1 MFGERT
7 IIKEGKKIIIGE
19 DSMRPGPTP
28 ERMLSL
34 CRLVE
39 RGLYTRAE
47 LYKLCALDPNAPKN
61 DEYIRRT
68 ISAAADELEL
78 IREKDGQ
85 DNHYVL
91 AIESTYLDSA
101 EKFRK
106 VVASRIFSNRNSRFF
121 RLTEWYVKNADKAMS
136 ISSFDE
142 FASEAAKAGVEDVD
156 ENDVL
161 GWRFW
166 MRYLGFAYQY
176 NKTLIPNMKVRIK
189 DSLESLGKDTSMT
202 CKQFLTWTKENL
214 PETATSCDD
223 EFLPLALSNGL
234 RTLEYEGKIELISTR
249 DAVRVSLYPLRGVE
263 RNDFSDIV
271 VKEIN

>member
-7 IIKEGKKIIIGE
+7 IIKAGKKIIIGE

-39 RGLYTRAE
+39 RGTYTRAE
-47 LYKLCALDPNAPKN
+47 LYKLCALDPDASNN

-78 IREKDGQ
+78 IKEKDEQ

-91 AIESTYLDSA
+91 AIDSTYLDSA
-101 EKFRK
+101 QKFRK
-106 VVASRIFSNRNSRFF
+106 AVAPKIFSNRHSRFF
-121 RLTEWYVKNADKAMS
+121 RLTEWYVKNADKAML

-176 NKTLIPNMKVRIK
+176 NKTLIPNMKVRIR
-189 DSLESLGKDTSMT
+189 DSLDSLGKGTTMT
-202 CKQFLTWTKENL
+202 CKQFVTWIKENL
-214 PETATSCDD
+214 PETASSCDD

-234 RTLEYEGKIELISTR
+234 RTLEYEGNIELISTK

-271 VKEIN
+271 VKEFN